1 MRMKHEWILLLVA
14 GATLTPLWAGGEDD
28 AGGKTNP
35 PPRVVL
41 YDPFSYRAPDAE
53 GSEFVTDPDARIPAG
68 IEVLAILH
76 VADKPPYAVLRVPG
90 LRQPAFVTESDLIRV
105 EPRGSEGQTA
115 DPLYLLVRVITRHAV
130 EISPQKRPSE
140 IHVFH

>member
-1 MRMKHEWILLLVA
+1 MKFTWIMMIGIGVSAALPLCLR
-14 GATLTPLWAGGEDD
+14 GAEESPPA
-28 AGGKTNP
+28 TNQ

-41 YDPFSYRAPDAE
+41 YDPFSYRAPDSDGA
-53 GSEFVTDPDARIPAG
+53 EFVTDPDARIPPG

-76 VADKPPYAVLRVPG
+76 VTDKPPYAVLRIPG
-90 LRQPAFVTESDLIRV
+90 LRQPAFVSESDLIRV
-105 EPRGSEGQTA
+105 EQRGVAGQSA
-115 DPLYLLVRVITRHAV
+115 EPLYLLVRAISRHAV